1 VRQHANRIAMRQHK
15 WSFRNLPFWSIPEAP
30 GRGPA
35 DICALGMLKTHYLR
49 NTTKAAPCRAQS
61 EGRPYLSPVP
71 VGDKAR
77 VPTAPCPSRRRRPAT
92 THPPNREHQGV
103 ATKFRVN
110 GPANPI
116 ESTLHAVKISRGRQ
130 LVSNSG
136 DSHADIGGVNIQLA
150 AGRQLRCHRRY
161 LVIG

>member
-1 VRQHANRIAMRQHK
+1 
-15 WSFRNLPFWSIPEAP
+15 
-30 GRGPA
+30 
-35 DICALGMLKTHYLR
+35 
-49 NTTKAAPCRAQS
+49 
-61 EGRPYLSPVP
+61 
-71 VGDKAR
+71 
-77 VPTAPCPSRRRRPAT
+77 
-92 THPPNREHQGV
+92 V

-116 ESTLHAVKISRGRQ
+116 ESTLHAVKIGRGRQ